1 MPPSDAQISFHS
13 LKTSMP
19 IHEPSVDVLIVGA
32 GVSGLIAAR
41 EIQSAGRSVLLL
53 DKGRGLG
60 GRLASR
66 RIGAATFDHG
76 AQFIT
81 TRDARFEEILKQGAK
96 AGMMTE
102 WCQGFSTTADGHARW
117 RGQPAMAAVAK
128 FLAQGL
134 ETRMEKQVVAL
145 RRVGDRYLVETS
157 TGEFYSASAVLLTPP
172 VPQSLALLAAGEIE
186 LDSAMRTRLEGIQY
200 ERCLAVMAVLKGP
213 SSIPPP
219 GGLVPTIGP
228 VSWIADN
235 QRKGIS
241 VEPAVTI
248 HANHEFSLAHW
259 EEDRMNSGRLLL
271 EATHSWLG
279 AEVLSYQV
287 HGWRYSKP
295 FQVDTYPCALLQAS
309 PPLVMAGDAF
319 SGPRVEGAALS
330 GMAAAETLL
339 AHLPH

>member
-1 MPPSDAQISFHS
+1 MP
-13 LKTSMP
+13 T
-19 IHEPSVDVLIVGA
+19 HESPVDVLIIGT

-41 EIQSAGRSVLLL
+41 DLQSAGRSVLLL

-81 TRDARFEEILKQGAK
+81 SRDLRFEEILKQGAE
-96 AGMMTE
+96 AGMMKE
-102 WCQGFSTTADGHARW
+102 WCQGFSTAADGHTRW
-117 RGQPAMAAVAK
+117 RGQPAMTAVAK
-128 FLAQGL
+128 YLAQGL
-134 ETRMEKQVVAL
+134 EIRMGKQVEAL
-145 RRVGDRYLVETS
+145 RRSGDHYSVETS
-157 TGEFYSASAVLLTPP
+157 TGDFYSAAAVLLTPP

-186 LDSAMRTRLEGIQY
+186 LDPAMRTRLEGIHY

-219 GGLVPTIGP
+219 GGLVPTSGP

-235 QRKGIS
+235 QLKGIS
-241 VEPAVTI
+241 AEPAVTI

-259 EEDRMNSGRLLL
+259 DEDRMESGRMLLD
-271 EATHSWLG
+271 ASQPWLG

-295 FQVDTYPCALLQAS
+295 MRIDEQPCVFVSQS
-309 PPLVMAGDAF
+309 PPLVLAGDAF
-319 SGPRVEGAALS
+319 AGPRVEGAALS
-330 GMAAAETLL
+330 GLAAGAALAKLL
-339 AHLPH
+339 

>member
-1 MPPSDAQISFHS
+1 
-13 LKTSMP
+13 MP
-19 IHEPSVDVLIVGA
+19 IHEQSVDVLIIGT
-32 GVSGLIAAR
+32 GISGLIAAR
-41 EIQSAGRSVLLL
+41 EIHSAGRSVLLL

-81 TRDARFEEILKQGAK
+81 TRDARFEEILKHGAK

-102 WCQGFSTTADGHARW
+102 WCQGFSAVADGHTRW
-117 RGQPAMAAVAK
+117 RGRPAMTAVAK
-128 FLAQGL
+128 YLAQGL
-134 ETRMEKQVVAL
+134 ETRMEKQVIAL
-145 RRVGDRYLVETS
+145 RRAGDRYSVETS

-172 VPQSLALLAAGEIE
+172 VPQSLALLAAGEIA
-186 LDSAMRTRLEGIQY
+186 LDPAMRTRLEGIQY

-219 GGLVPTIGP
+219 GGFVPARGP
-228 VSWIADN
+228 ISWIADN
-235 QRKGIS
+235 QFKGIS

-259 EEDRMNSGRLLL
+259 DEDRMESGRLLL
-271 EATHSWLG
+271 DASQTWLG

-295 FQVDTYPCALLQAS
+295 IQVDAHPCALLQGS

-319 SGPRVEGAALS
+319 AGPRVEGAALS
-330 GMAAAETLL
+330 GMAAAETLI

>member
-1 MPPSDAQISFHS
+1 
-13 LKTSMP
+13 MP
-19 IHEPSVDVLIVGA
+19 IHEPSFDVLIIGA

-41 EIQSAGRSVLLL
+41 EIQGSGRSVLLL

-66 RIGAATFDHG
+66 RVGAATFDYG

-81 TRDARFEEILKQGAK
+81 TRDARFEAILNQGAE

-102 WCQGFSTTADGHARW
+102 WCQGFAPTSDGHTRW
-117 RGQPAMAAVAK
+117 RGEPAMTAVAK
-128 FLAQGL
+128 YLAQGL
-134 ETRMEKQVVAL
+134 EIRTEKQIVAI
-145 RRVGDRYLVETS
+145 RRAGDRYSVETS
-157 TGEFYSASAVLLTPP
+157 TGDLHSASAVLLTPP
-172 VPQSLALLAAGEIE
+172 VPQSLALLAAGEIT
-186 LDSAMRTRLEGIQY
+186 LDPAMQRRLDGIQY

-213 SSIPPP
+213 SLIPSP
-219 GGLVPTIGP
+219 GGLAPTSGP
-228 VSWIADN
+228 VAWIADN

-241 VEPAVTI
+241 MEPAVTI
-248 HANHEFSLAHW
+248 HATHEFSLAHW
-259 EEDRMNSGRLLL
+259 DEDRMESGRRLLDASL
-271 EATHSWLG
+271 PWLG

-295 FQVDTYPCALLQAS
+295 AQVDEHPCALLQAS

-319 SGPRVEGAALS
+319 AGPRVEGAALS

-339 AHLPH
+339 AHIHR

>member
-1 MPPSDAQISFHS
+1 MPQSRAKLSFHS
-13 LKTSMP
+13 LKISMP
-19 IHEPSVDVLIVGA
+19 THEPSVDVLIIGA

-41 EIQSAGRSVLLL
+41 AIKSAGCNVLLL

-81 TRDARFEEILKQGAK
+81 TRDARFEEILKHGAK

-102 WCQGFSTTADGHARW
+102 WCQGFSAVADGHTRW
-117 RGQPAMAAVAK
+117 RGQPAMTAVAK

-145 RRVGDRYLVETS
+145 RRAGDRYSVETS
-157 TGEFYSASAVLLTPP
+157 TGEFYSAAAVLLTPP
-172 VPQSLALLAAGEIE
+172 VPQSLVLLAAGEIA
-186 LDSAMRTRLEGIQY
+186 LDPAMRTRLEGIQY

-213 SSIPPP
+213 SLIPPP
-219 GGLVPTIGP
+219 GGLVPARGP

-235 QRKGIS
+235 QLKGIS

-259 EEDRMNSGRLLL
+259 DEDRMESGRLLL
-271 EATHSWLG
+271 DATQPWLG
-279 AEVLSYQV
+279 TEVLNYQV

-295 FQVDTYPCALLQAS
+295 LQVDAHPCALLQAS

-319 SGPRVEGAALS
+319 AGPRVEGAALS

-339 AHLPH
+339 ANLSH

>member
-1 MPPSDAQISFHS
+1 MP
-13 LKTSMP
+13 T
-19 IHEPSVDVLIVGA
+19 HEPPVDVLIIGT

-41 EIQSAGRSVLLL
+41 ELQSAGRSVLLL

-81 TRDARFEEILKQGAK
+81 TRDVRFEEILKQGAE

-102 WCQGFSTTADGHARW
+102 WCRGFSTEADGHTRW
-117 RGQPAMAAVAK
+117 RGQPAMTAVAK
-128 FLAQGL
+128 YLAQGL
-134 ETRMEKQVVAL
+134 EIRMEKQVVAL
-145 RRVGDRYLVETS
+145 RRAGDRYSVETN
-157 TGEFYSASAVLLTPP
+157 TGDVFSAAAVLLTPP
-172 VPQSLALLAAGEIE
+172 VPQSLALLTAGEIE
-186 LDSAMRTRLEGIQY
+186 LDPAMRTRLEGIQY

-213 SSIPPP
+213 SLIPPP
-219 GGLVPTIGP
+219 GAIMPTSGP

-235 QRKGIS
+235 QLKGIS
-241 VEPAVTI
+241 AEPAVTI

-259 EEDRMNSGRLLL
+259 DEDRMESGRLLL
-271 EATHSWLG
+271 EAAQSWLG

-295 FQVDTYPCALLQAS
+295 LQVDAHPCALLQTS

-319 SGPRVEGAALS
+319 AGPRVEGAALS
-330 GMAAAETLL
+330 GMAAAEMLL
-339 AHLPH
+339 AHMSPS